1 MTDKLKKYFLYNTS
15 LIIFVGLVMVW
26 SASWIKAKEDMGSS
40 LHFVSKQIIFLF
52 LGSGI
57 AFGVSKTKLGFW
69 YKNIYKINMVS
80 ISLLAL
86 TFTPLGLQIKGSHR
100 WLNFAGFNLQPGEFV
115 KYTVM
120 MSAVYY
126 FSNFNKYNRNDKLIY
141 SLNMTVPLVILLLQ
155 PDFGTFSIT
164 AILIAFIWFLSDLPR
179 KYFYSAMGV
188 SLVSGFGLLIAAPYR
203 VRRLMTFL
211 DPWADPQGS
220 GFQIIQSYLAFA
232 NGHIFGKGIGNS
244 NEKLYYLPEAYN
256 DFIFSV
262 LGEELG
268 FIGVISV
275 VLFYMVFILLGFKLA
290 LTVKSKINTQLIA
303 AIIFGIGFQA
313 FLNMGVVLGLLP
325 TKGLNLPFISY
336 GGSSL
341 VANLIALGVMFA
353 ALTPKSQIYDSDEVN
368 RTFQYTGTLGN

>member
-26 SASWIKAKEDMGSS
+26 SASWIKAGEEMGSS
-40 LHFVSKQIIFLF
+40 VHFVSKQIIFLL
-52 LGSGI
+52 LGGSI
-57 AFGVSKTKLGFW
+57 AFGLSKTKLGFW
-69 YKNIYKINMVS
+69 YKNIYKINAATVA
-80 ISLLAL
+80 LLVL

-100 WLNFAGFNLQPGEFV
+100 WLNLGGFNLQPGEFV

-126 FSNFNKYNRNDKLIY
+126 FSNFYKYNRNDKLIY
-141 SLNMTVPLVILLLQ
+141 SLNMILPLFILLLQ

-179 KYFYSAMGV
+179 KYFYTSMGV
-188 SLVSGFGLLIAAPYR
+188 GFVSGLGLLVAAPYR
-203 VRRLMTFL
+203 VKRLMTFL
-211 DPWADPQGS
+211 DPWADPQGA

-244 NEKLYYLPEAYN
+244 TEKLYYLPEAYN

-268 FIGVISV
+268 LIGVIFI
-275 VLFYMVFILLGFKLA
+275 VLFYMIFILIGFKLA
-290 LTVKSKINTQLIA
+290 LSVKSKINTQLIA

-341 VANLIALGVMFA
+341 VANLIAIGLMFA
-353 ALTPKSQIYDSDEVN
+353 ALTTKSQIYDSEEVN
-368 RTFQYTGTLGN
+368 RTFQYNGNLGQ